1 MQKFKYRPRLN
12 NGDLRH
18 RITFYKPA
26 GQIGEDG
33 WSSTEPTKYE
43 TVWGKV
49 QTQRGIR
56 VFNSDATQWQ
66 DKTVVTIRYRDDIV
80 EGMLLKIN
88 DKDKFYEMISPP
100 INDDELNETLTLIV
114 REKL

>member
-18 RITFYKPA
+18 RITFYKPS
-26 GQIGEDG
+26 GEIGEDG
-33 WSSTEPTKYE
+33 WPSTEPIEYD

-49 QTQRGIR
+49 QTQRGTRI
-56 VFNSDATQWQ
+56 FNSDATQWQ
-66 DKTVVTIRYRDDIV
+66 DKIVVTIRYRDDIV
-80 EGMLLKIN
+80 DGMLLSIDGGKLH
-88 DKDKFYEMISPP
+88 EMISPP
-100 INDDELNETLTLIV
+100 INDDGLNETLTLIV